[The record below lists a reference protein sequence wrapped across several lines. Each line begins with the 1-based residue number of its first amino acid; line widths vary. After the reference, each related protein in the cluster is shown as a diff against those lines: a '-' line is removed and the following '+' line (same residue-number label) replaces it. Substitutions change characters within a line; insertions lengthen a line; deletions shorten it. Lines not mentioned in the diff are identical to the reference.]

1 MHVLYFHQH
10 FSTPRGATGTR
21 SYEMAQR
28 LIRRGHTVTMVC
40 GSYDSAR
47 TGLDGPFVNGR
58 RRGTVDGID
67 VIELELPYAN
77 AYGFWRRSWTFL
89 RFALRS
95 VALALREPADL
106 VFATTTPLTAGIP
119 GIAARWIRRKPF
131 VFEVRDLWPE
141 LPRAM
146 GVITNPIVLGL
157 MSVLEWMSYRSATR
171 CIGLAPGIVDG
182 IADRGVPR
190 HKIALI
196 PNGCDLDVFVPSRD
210 RTMLTR
216 LLPSLGDTDVVA
228 IFAGAHGIANGLE
241 AVLDA
246 AAEVKRRGRSDI
258 RIVFIGRGK
267 SKPKLVARVADE
279 GLSVDFLDTVPK
291 TELAGLLA
299 GADVGLMILADIPAF
314 YRGTSP
320 NKFFDYIAAG
330 LPVLNNY
337 PGWLAD
343 LISQTECGI
352 AVPPRDARAFAE
364 ALEALA
370 DDPKGRRLMG
380 KRAREL
386 AEREFDRDILGERF
400 VAVLEDAA
408 Q

>member
-21 SYEMAQR
+21 SYEMARR
-28 LIRRGHTVTMVC
+28 LIQRGHAVTVVC
-40 GSYDSAR
+40 GSYDAAD
-47 TGLDGPFVNGR
+47 TGLKTPFANGR
-58 RRGTVDGID
+58 RRGFVDGID

-77 AYGFWRRSWTFL
+77 AHGFARRSWTFL

-95 VALALREPADL
+95 VALALREPADV

-146 GVITNPIVLGL
+146 GVISNPVVLWL
-157 MSVLEWMSYRSATR
+157 LSALEWMSYRSASQ

-182 IADRGVPR
+182 IAARGVPR
-190 HKIALI
+190 GRITLV
-196 PNGCDLDVFVPSRD
+196 PNGCDLDVFVPGRD
-210 RTMLTR
+210 RGELER
-216 LLPSLGDTDVVA
+216 LLPTVADSDTVVV
-228 IFAGAHGIANGLE
+228 FTGAHGVANGLD
-241 AVLDA
+241 AVMDA
-246 AAEVKRRGRSDI
+246 GAELKRRGRSDI
-258 RIVFIGRGK
+258 RIVLIGRGK
-267 SKPKLVARVADE
+267 LKSRLIERATEEELPVE
-279 GLSVDFLDTVPK
+279 FLDAVPK
-291 TELAGLLA
+291 DQLTRVLA
-299 GADVGLMILADIPAF
+299 GADAGLMILADVPEF

-343 LISQTECGI
+343 LIRENECGI
-352 AVPPRDARAFAE
+352 AVAPRDAAAFAD
-364 ALEALA
+364 ALETLA
-370 DDPKGRRLMG
+370 DDLENRRLMG
-380 KRAREL
+380 RRAREL
-386 AEREFDRDILGERF
+386 AEREFGRDLLGERF
-400 VAVLEDAA
+400 VAVLEAAA